1 MAFDLL
7 TDYATGASPTDL
19 ALAQINAGSQL
30 DLVVVNYSD
39 STVSV
44 RLGNGDGTFGDAQ
57 VAATGTNPRAVVAGN
72 FSGSAS
78 TDLVTANANAL
89 SLLVGNG
96 DGTFQLPQSIAL
108 PPQISPLNSDPTPL
122 PQNPSSV
129 ATGDLNGDGKLDLVV
144 AADTYFTYCPYYC
157 YTASDGYVNVLL
169 GNGTGGFD
177 AAQVHPLGT
186 NRSPGAVAVG
196 SVAGDG
202 ALCDHRQQRR
212 HERPRGQRRRRIG
225 RANQFQLG
233 LPIEIDLARRRA
245 FIGLSKIRPTSAID
259 GVLVSASRTEESR
272 LRRICERF
280 RRKSRYECR

>member
-7 TDYATGASPTDL
+7 TDHATGASPTDL

-39 STVSV
+39 RTVSV

-108 PPQISPLNSDPTPL
+108 PPQISPLNS
-122 PQNPSSV
+122 
-129 ATGDLNGDGKLDLVV
+129 
-144 AADTYFTYCPYYC
+144 
-157 YTASDGYVNVLL
+157 
-169 GNGTGGFD
+169 
-177 AAQVHPLGT
+177 
-186 NRSPGAVAVG
+186 
-196 SVAGDG
+196 
-202 ALCDHRQQRR
+202 
-212 HERPRGQRRRRIG
+212 
-225 RANQFQLG
+225 
-233 LPIEIDLARRRA
+233 
-245 FIGLSKIRPTSAID
+245 
-259 GVLVSASRTEESR
+259 
-272 LRRICERF
+272 
-280 RRKSRYECR
+280 